1 MVFFFPAIFESN
13 IVTQRFQ
20 YFIIRFEIKT
30 FCNKEPLFNS
40 FIRYITHIRHLA
52 RQKYLGTI
60 FFKKGVNSLALSVLV
75 QKFL

>member
-1 MVFFFPAIFESN
+1 MFKGLSDYTNGVKWCFFFHAIFESN

-40 FIRYITHIRHLA
+40 FIR
-52 RQKYLGTI
+52 
-60 FFKKGVNSLALSVLV
+60 
-75 QKFL
+75 